1 MKYGYSEARPYI
13 TKDGS
18 MIRELMHPDVHG
30 NKAQSLAEATVPAGT
45 RTQLHRHAL
54 TEELY
59 HITSG
64 TGRMQLGDARFD
76 VAAGDTVCIPP
87 GTPHCIEALGDAPL
101 KLLCCCA
108 PAYAHEDTEL
118 LEPGAS

>member
-1 MKYGYSEARPYI
+1 MKQVYGEVRPYI

-18 MIRELMHPDVHG
+18 TIRELMHPDVHG

-45 RTQLHRHAL
+45 TTQLHRHAL

-64 TGRMQLGDARFD
+64 KGRMRLGDKLFIVD
-76 VAAGDTVCIPP
+76 VGDTVCIRP
-87 GTPHCIEALGDAPL
+87 GTPHCIEALGDASL

-108 PAYAHEDTEL
+108 PAYSHGDTEL
-118 LEPGAS
+118 LEPGAI

>member
-1 MKYGYSEARPYI
+1 MQQAYGEVRPYI

-18 MIRELMHPDVHG
+18 TICELMHPDVHG
-30 NKAQSLAEATVPAGT
+30 NKAQSLAEATIPAGT
-45 RTQLHRHAL
+45 TTQLHRHAL

-64 TGRMQLGDARFD
+64 KGWMRLGDKRFIVD
-76 VAAGDTVCIPP
+76 AGDTVCIRP

-108 PAYAHEDTEL
+108 PAYSHGDTEL
-118 LEPGAS
+118 LEPGAI